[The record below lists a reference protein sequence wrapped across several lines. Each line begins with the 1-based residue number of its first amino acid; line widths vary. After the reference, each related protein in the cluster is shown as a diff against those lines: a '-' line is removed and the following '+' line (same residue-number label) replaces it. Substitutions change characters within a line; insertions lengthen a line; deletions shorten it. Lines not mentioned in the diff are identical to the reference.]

1 MYNIVFNGFG
11 NVYVQC
17 VDNADESMYIGNLT
31 NNQTTTLLG
40 FSLLLLFPST
50 YDDSP
55 LLDLLF
61 NTTIKQKYE
70 DKHSHVH
77 EQINTIPNL
86 ETF

>member
-1 MYNIVFNGFG
+1 MCTV
-11 NVYVQC
+11 
-17 VDNADESMYIGNLT
+17 NLT
-31 NNQTTTLLG
+31 NNQTTTLLSS
-40 FSLLLLFPST
+40 SLLLLLSST

-77 EQINTIPNL
+77 EQINITLNSEIEQNINICNSYSIGMEL
-86 ETF
+86 REIE